1 MTIRSK
7 RFLRFFLMNKKQ
19 ILLSLILVFFT
30 QLCNAQNW
38 DIDVLKE
45 INLHRNHS
53 LDNLF
58 RMITDSAPLIAY
70 SVPVLLWLL
79 SVIPKYK
86 RLKTK
91 SVYLISASILGY
103 SISTL
108 IKHIVNRPRPF
119 ITYPFIQKVTSATTP
134 SFPSGHTSDAFTLA
148 ISLSLAFPKWYIILP
163 SLCWAMA
170 VGYSRMDLG
179 VHYPTDIIGSIVVA
193 ALSSLILFYHFKTKR
208 EDSTYY

>member
-1 MTIRSK
+1 
-7 RFLRFFLMNKKQ
+7 MNKKQ
-19 ILLSLILVFFT
+19 MLLSLILVFFT

-119 ITYPFIQKVTSATTP
+119 I
-134 SFPSGHTSDAFTLA
+134 
-148 ISLSLAFPKWYIILP
+148 
-163 SLCWAMA
+163 
-170 VGYSRMDLG
+170 
-179 VHYPTDIIGSIVVA
+179 SI
-193 ALSSLILFYHFKTKR
+193 
-208 EDSTYY
+208 